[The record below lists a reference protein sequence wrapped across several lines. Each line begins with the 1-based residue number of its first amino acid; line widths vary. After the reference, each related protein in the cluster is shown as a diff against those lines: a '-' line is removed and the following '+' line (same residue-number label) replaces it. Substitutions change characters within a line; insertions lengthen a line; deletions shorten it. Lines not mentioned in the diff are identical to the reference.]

1 MTLEGSVGASAVCA
15 RGSARSAVCPVAV
28 LFGATLAAA
37 ASSGAWIAAR
47 PGAAGRPW
55 TLLEW
60 SAEHALWGALVG
72 VVLAFVVRQGARFD
86 PWLRDAG
93 RRRAASARL
102 SAVCVAAL
110 GLALT
115 LKLAT
120 ASPNAWPNALRML
133 AGAALGFAGCWF
145 LLVRGIA
152 RAPRFASLPELD
164 PTRVAAAVALLTLP
178 LASTGEREDP
188 NAAAAALVLPVAAHS
203 VPPSTLVEAW
213 RRLLEP

>member
-1 MTLEGSVGASAVCA
+1 MTLEGSVGASALCA
-15 RGSARSAVCPVAV
+15 RGSARSAVWPVAV

-47 PGAAGRPW
+47 PGALGRPW

-60 SAEHALWGALVG
+60 TAEHALWGAFLG
-72 VVLAFVVRQGARFD
+72 IALAVVVRHGARFD

-93 RRRAASARL
+93 RRRAAGARL

-115 LKLAT
+115 MKLAA
-120 ASPNAWPNALRML
+120 ASEQAWPNALRSL
-133 AGAALGFAGCWF
+133 VGASLGFAACWL
-145 LLVRGIA
+145 LLVRGIV
-152 RAPRFASLPELD
+152 RTPRFASLPELD
-164 PTRVAAAVALLTLP
+164 PARVAVAVALLTLP
-178 LASTGEREDP
+178 LASNSARELP
-188 NAAAAALVLPVAAHS
+188 KAAAAALALPISSHAA
-203 VPPSTLVEAW
+203 PPSTLVDAW